1 MTVSMKI
8 QAKVGGITHTVPHSK
23 LDANTMM
30 IGADVTH
37 PPPQRVGFAGT
48 PQASVA
54 VTVAAINGA
63 NNQFKECIRLQT
75 GTQYVYPLSSLYL
88 LINREII
95 SGMTEMVKTHLQT
108 L

>member
-1 MTVSMKI
+1 MYSELVALMSVSMKI
-8 QAKVGGITHTVPHSK
+8 QAKVGGVTHSVTHPK

-37 PPPQRVGFAGT
+37 PPAQRGGFAGT

-63 NNQFKECIRLQT
+63 NNQFKECIRLQP
-75 GTQYVYPLSSLYL
+75 GTQYVPPSFSVLC
-88 LINREII
+88 
-95 SGMTEMVKTHLQT
+95 
-108 L
+108 